1 MYMFWPKPSLFHFL
15 ALIVT
20 NPTSPYFINK
30 QGSVKGEML
39 RSRGQQRGG
48 VYLHALVLLAT
59 PLSLLAPRLTGASD
73 LLGSLRHD
81 EDAVDVVLREVAVDA
96 LPGHECK
103 HSVARPSWQT
113 LPASQGGWL
122 VQARRL

>member
-48 VYLHALVLLAT
+48 VYLHALVSLQHHFRCSRLASLGPQFFWAVSGMMKTLLT
-59 PLSLLAPRLTGASD
+59 
-73 LLGSLRHD
+73 
-81 EDAVDVVLREVAVDA
+81 
-96 LPGHECK
+96 
-103 HSVARPSWQT
+103 
-113 LPASQGGWL
+113 
-122 VQARRL
+122 